1 MMEGYMGYINDVM
14 QPQLVYVGEDIAE
27 IMKISKQVEKLN
39 EELVDSGFD
48 QYKYSVRVNGKCT
61 YIERVL

>member
-1 MMEGYMGYINDVM
+1 MGYINDEM

-27 IMKISKQVEKLN
+27 IIKISQQVEKLN